1 MKSRTLVTE
10 VEVFATCFVGEFTAR
25 EQRWSRLFE
34 QLSPIYKWVPG
45 GLRKVQSCPRRR
57 AALAVDRPTRW
68 TTRGAPQISFY
79 AGGSF
84 SVSLIPF
91 AKTCANTLDGGS
103 QRRAMQSVA
112 APVLRTPSGRGQIWQ
127 GRRHRSYAKSCSQR
141 FGAWLLTAGP
151 SFRTYLQSPHWPRR

>member
-68 TTRGAPQISFY
+68 TTRGAPQIFI
-79 AGGSF
+79 
-84 SVSLIPF
+84 L
-91 AKTCANTLDGGS
+91 C
-103 QRRAMQSVA
+103 RRLV
-112 APVLRTPSGRGQIWQ
+112 
-127 GRRHRSYAKSCSQR
+127 QR
-141 FGAWLLTAGP
+141 FAHTVRQDVRQHSG
-151 SFRTYLQSPHWPRR
+151 